1 MLSKSD
7 TSISST
13 IQIFKKYGVRCS
25 FLVPTETGLNKS
37 IMDAGSSLR
46 QFLLDNKIHNYEDQK
61 TGPENK
67 IIISGYFVYKNKIEE
82 TKISL
87 YRPNTK
93 SGDPRIWF
101 SNLKTYAKPF
111 NLLALTIVNNKIYI
125 INSSNNELIHSLT
138 DSNSSLRK
146 IFSDASESLSEV
158 ADELLTKLKEI
169 SSHGFVPSTRIGDTG
184 VGKTLEDLLDI
195 NANSSKKPDYK
206 GIEIKASRHLPKTMK
221 AKTRVNLFSQ
231 VPDWKNSPIGKAIT
245 LLKEYGYK
253 DSQDVLRLAV
263 TLSALKPNK
272 QNLMFKTD
280 IDRDILLAIH
290 KNINIEKELLIW
302 SFKILKERLLE
313 KHNESFWVKA
323 DFRIEENKEFFHYYQ
338 VVHTEKPFSE
348 NLPYL
353 INDGIVQMDF
363 TLKQK
368 TGNTT
373 RDHGY
378 LFKLWPENFDL
389 VFPDPKTYSLT

>member
-1 MLSKSD
+1 MLAKSD
-7 TSISST
+7 ISISS
-13 IQIFKKYGVRCS
+13 IIKIFKTYGVRCS
-25 FLVPTETGLNKS
+25 FLVPTETGLNKA

-46 QFLLDNKIHNYEDQK
+46 QFLSDNKIHNYEAQK

-67 IIISGYFVYKNKIEE
+67 IIISGYFVYEDKIEE

-111 NLLALTIVNNKIYI
+111 NLLALTFLNKKIYI
-125 INSSNNELIHSLT
+125 INSSNKELISSLT

-158 ADELLTKLKEI
+158 AEELLTKLKKI
-169 SSHGFVPSTRIGDTG
+169 SSHGFVPSTRAGDTG
-184 VGKTLEDLLDI
+184 VGKTLEDLLGI

-206 GIEIKASRHLPKTMK
+206 GIEIKASRHLPFKMK

-231 VPDWKNSPIGKAIT
+231 VPDWENSPIRKAIT

-253 DSQDVLRLAV
+253 DSQDILRLAV

-272 QNLMFKTD
+272 QNLMFRTD
-280 IDRDILLAIH
+280 IDRDILLAIY
-290 KNINIEKELLIW
+290 KNSEAEKELLIW

-323 DFRIEENKEFFHYYQ
+323 DFRIKEDKEFFHYYQ
-338 VVHTEKPFSE
+338 VIHTEKPFSE

-368 TGNTT
+368 TENTV

-378 LFKLWPENFDL
+378 LFKLWPENLDL
-389 VFPDPKTYSLT
+389 VFPDPKIYRLS